1 MEPSANVVF
10 EIRNRGGLPLSPVVQ
25 WIMIAVF
32 SLPLVLIPMTIGDVK
47 AHPMVLLLWIA
58 ACFPLGLLWALKRL
72 FTRFAVALFA
82 DGGVRIT
89 QPFTTRTIARD
100 QLATIVTKTN
110 QAHIGGGSAPGRVA
124 VPWMFFFDRTDKQL
138 EKVSPSGFDGDDVS
152 KLLAEIQRLRPDV
165 RIQHQ

>member
-25 WIMIAVF
+25 WIMIVVF
-32 SLPLVLIPMTIGDVK
+32 SLPLILIPMTVGQVK
-47 AHPMVLLLWIA
+47 AHPSLLLLWIG
-58 ACFPLGLLWALKRL
+58 ACFPLGVLWTLKRL
-72 FTRFAVALFA
+72 FTRFAVARFA
-82 DGGVRIT
+82 DGSVRIT

-110 QAHIGGGSAPGRVA
+110 QAHVGGGTTARVA
-124 VPWMFFFDRTDKQL
+124 VPWMFFFDHADKQL
-138 EKVSPSGFDGDDVS
+138 EKVSPSGFAGDDVS
-152 KLLAEIQRLRPDV
+152 RLLAEIARLRPDV